1 MLKKLPMA
9 LVALPFIYGCSAPD
23 NIQPTAQFNTSAIEQ
38 SESLQN
44 RLSAVEWPVTRW
56 WEQYQDPQLNRL
68 IEQAVSDNPDM
79 SLADARLKQASAFVA
94 QADAQ
99 FDPIVEADAS
109 IRRARLSKIEDY
121 SYQGNQIGTSRS
133 LGLSA
138 SYSFDLWGGKK
149 AAWEASVDSLHAAEV
164 EHQAAVISL
173 SGAVAKTYV
182 QLASAYALE
191 DLARKDLER
200 NQRIEDITQ
209 RLLDNGLTS
218 EDRLYAAQSSAA
230 AAQQTLKT
238 RTLAVVR
245 IANALAALLGAGP
258 DAAQS
263 VQRPAIT
270 VNSDIVIPANLPAE
284 LIGRRPD
291 ITAAKWRVEAADK
304 QITVA
309 KTRFYPNFNLS
320 AMAGFKALLGDAMFE
335 DSSRSWNVTPAVSL
349 PLFRSGLKADLL
361 NSTAGYDMAV
371 AQYNKTLIQ
380 ALNNVADNILTLQSV
395 ELQLTDAKRS
405 MELAEKSYHI
415 TEQRYQ
421 TGMGSQLETLMAE
434 QQLLMTE
441 SMYTQLKNQQQET
454 QVLLIQSLG
463 GGFQNAPEVKPS
475 LKVNQ

>member
-23 NIQPTAQFNTSAIEQ
+23 YIQPTAQFNTSAIEQ

-44 RLSAVEWPVTRW
+44 RLSAAEWPVTRW

-79 SLADARLKQASAFVA
+79 SLADARLKQASAFVD

-99 FDPIVEADAS
+99 FDPNVSADAS
-109 IRRARLSKIEDY
+109 VRRSRFSRLEDY
-121 SYQGNQIGTSRS
+121 SFEGNQYSTSRS
-133 LGLSA
+133 LGLNA

-173 SGAVAKTYV
+173 SGAVVKTYV

-200 NQRIEDITQ
+200 NQHIELITQ

-218 EDRLYAAQSSAA
+218 EDRLYTAQSAAA
-230 AAQQTLKT
+230 AAQQVLKT
-238 RTLAVVR
+238 RALTVAKTT
-245 IANALAALLGAGP
+245 NALAALLGAGP

-263 VQRPAIT
+263 IQRPIIK
-270 VNSDIVIPANLPAE
+270 VNSDITIPVNLPAE

-320 AMAGFKALLGDAMFE
+320 AMAGFKAVLGDAMFE
-335 DSSRSWNVTPAVSL
+335 DVSRSWNVTPAVSL
-349 PLFRSGLKADLL
+349 PLFRSGLKADLR
-361 NSTAGYDMAV
+361 STTADYDIAV
-371 AQYNKTLIQ
+371 TQYNKTLIQ
-380 ALNNVADNILTLQSV
+380 ALNDVADNILTLQSV

-421 TGMGSQLETLMAE
+421 AGMGSQLETLMAE
-434 QQLLMTE
+434 QQLLASE

-463 GGFQNAPEVKPS
+463 GGFQNASEE
-475 LKVNQ
+475 Q